1 MLRTIGA
8 VVLGYLAMA
17 LVVFVAL
24 SGAYLAVGADGA
36 FRPGVYEVSA
46 LWIGISLVVGF
57 GAALLGGVVAR
68 KVAGGARGPRVL
80 AAVVFVLGLATAA
93 PALRGDAGAAAPRT
107 GEVGNIEAMQSA
119 RTPLVVLL
127 LNPLIGAAGVLVG
140 GRALRTERA
149 AEAEAPVVA
158 GG

>member
-57 GAALLGGVVAR
+57 GAGTPGRCGRGG
-68 KVAGGARGPRVL
+68 
-80 AAVVFVLGLATAA
+80 
-93 PALRGDAGAAAPRT
+93 PAHR
-107 GEVGNIEAMQSA
+107 
-119 RTPLVVLL
+119 
-127 LNPLIGAAGVLVG
+127 
-140 GRALRTERA
+140 
-149 AEAEAPVVA
+149 
-158 GG
+158 